1 MDEINS
7 IAVGFYP
14 LITMQA
20 SGHETLRTNQTSWE
34 IEISCFRDGCLK
46 HGGWFAPLF
55 LNSRSYSKLDEK
67 PIVKAAVFL
76 IAKNFA
82 LDFSI

>member
-1 MDEINS
+1 MFKN
-7 IAVGFYP
+7 
-14 LITMQA
+14 
-20 SGHETLRTNQTSWE
+20 
-34 IEISCFRDGCLK
+34 
-46 HGGWFAPLF
+46 GGWFAPLF

-82 LDFSI
+82 LDFSIRRKNYGKTYK